1 MFVRI
6 LQGAYRLSTCT
17 WLSLPQ
23 RINVETCIKSLI
35 DISKTRGIAIPIDLE
50 TQVTSMFQ
58 KQNLLSKHTRVWLS
72 AARSGT
78 ARRPPALDLIQT
90 ASQPL
95 TFRNDRSII
104 EGFQDIVSLLEEQL
118 RPLVQAELS
127 VFVDVLYRPEMLFPL
142 HTEARRMCEN
152 GGFISRLIKHTER
165 LMEEKEEKLC
175 IKVLETL
182 KEMMSVDPDYEERV
196 RFNFSR
202 FSQSFTAIFQNMVML
217 SILSIIF
224 MLLTKGFARAF
235 AYTKGYLE

>member
-6 LQGAYRLSTCT
+6 LQGAFRLSTCT

-35 DISKTRGIAIPIDLE
+35 DIAKTRGIAIPIDLE

-58 KQNLLSKHTRVWLS
+58 KQNLLSKHTKVWLS

-78 ARRPPALDLIQT
+78 TRKPPNLDLIQST
-90 ASQPL
+90 QPL
-95 TFRNDRSII
+95 NFRNDRSII

-142 HTEARRMCEN
+142 HTEARRMCEH

-175 IKVLETL
+175 IKVLQTL
-182 KEMMSVDPDYEERV
+182 KEMMAVDPDYEERV
-196 RFNFSR
+196 RF
-202 FSQSFTAIFQNMVML
+202 A
-217 SILSIIF
+217 
-224 MLLTKGFARAF
+224 
-235 AYTKGYLE
+235 